1 MAESAESQNYGS
13 ITSPIPPPFSPTS
26 PTSPVTAAFSPDSN
40 ISQPISDDNSTR
52 LQKIDS
58 EQEEI
63 KQTAVNA
70 LHQNSILAM
79 HVIASGE
86 SPARTRLRMLRYL
99 TGLPQPENK
108 NFITSTSSYNEGP
121 STRD

>member
-1 MAESAESQNYGS
+1 MAESQNYLSTGS

-26 PTSPVTAAFSPDSN
+26 PVTAVFSPDPN
-40 ISQPISDDNSTR
+40 ISQPISDDISIR

-70 LHQNSILAM
+70 LHQNSILSI

-99 TGLPQPENK
+99 IGLPQPENK
-108 NFITSTSSYNEGP
+108 NFITSASPYSEG
-121 STRD
+121 

>member
-52 LQKIDS
+52 LQKID
-58 EQEEI
+58 
-63 KQTAVNA
+63 T
-70 LHQNSILAM
+70 M

>member
-1 MAESAESQNYGS
+1 MAES
-13 ITSPIPPPFSPTS
+13 PPFSS
-26 PTSPVTAAFSPDSN
+26 NSPVTATFPPDPN
-40 ISQPISDDNSTR
+40 ISQPISDDNDNSNR
-52 LQKIDS
+52 LQKVDS

-63 KQTAVNA
+63 KQTSVNA

-108 NFITSTSSYNEGP
+108 NFITSTSSYSGGP